1 MVKSKKLLIGA
12 CLVGIVV
19 LAWTGALLA
28 FLLIKPTLAQ
38 WTLIVTAAAIVSE
51 VAMWIGVALLG
62 LTVLDRFRIWSR
74 LRGSRRPGAGR

>member
-1 MVKSKKLLIGA
+1 MAKSKKLLIGA
-12 CLVGIVV
+12 FLLGVVV

-28 FLLIKPTLAQ
+28 LLLLHPTLAQ

-62 LTVLDRFRIWSR
+62 LTALNRFRIWVR
-74 LRGSRRPGAGR
+74 LRGTR

>member
-12 CLVGIVV
+12 GLLGLVV

-28 FLLIKPTLAQ
+28 FLLLEPTLAQ

-62 LTVLDRFRIWSR
+62 LTALDRFRIWTR
-74 LRGSRRPGAGR
+74 LRGTR